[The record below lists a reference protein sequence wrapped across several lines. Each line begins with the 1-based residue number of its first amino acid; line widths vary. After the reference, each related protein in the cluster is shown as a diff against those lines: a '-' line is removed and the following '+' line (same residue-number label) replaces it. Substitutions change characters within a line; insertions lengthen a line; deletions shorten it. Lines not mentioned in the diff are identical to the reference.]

1 MRQSFYVVPLV
12 LAGVTLA
19 DPTLQQMLG
28 FLQQFNADL
37 SYPQNIAVAKTINY
51 TGFTE
56 DVVGRVDVTE
66 TFIGQ
71 ELNTEYLFGLFAG
84 IATGAVAGTPLI
96 GVPLN
101 ATLVDLVI
109 ENNLM
114 IATAQRDFNWTVAI
128 EPTLWQLKFLFNDEG
143 LVTQYD
149 AILYRSSALFA
160 TVLPKVAKAAIKELR
175 LPPHTSDTVA
185 LQTRAATDVCA
196 GHAAYCTGAN
206 KQYKS
211 TEACMDFVLHRIP
224 LGEIWQGGQNTA
236 MCRYIHTPML
246 QLRPAVHCPHVGPSG
261 GDMCFDH
268 TYESMVQSPFPQP
281 FVALPD
287 NLTLADLGL

>member
-1 MRQSFYVVPLV
+1 MRLFSSRL
-12 LAGVTLA
+12 
-19 DPTLQQMLG
+19 LQD
-28 FLQQFNADL
+28 F
-37 SYPQNIAVAKTINY
+37 SYPNNIEVAKTINY
-51 TGFTE
+51 TGFSE

-84 IATGAVAGTPLI
+84 IATGAVAGTPLL

-101 ATLVDLVI
+101 GTLVDLVI

-114 IATAQRDFNWTVAI
+114 IVTTLRDFNWTVAI
-128 EPTLWQLKFLFNDEG
+128 KPTLWQLKFLFNDEG

-160 TVLPKVAKAAIKELR
+160 NVQPKIAQAVIKELG
-175 LPPHTSDTVA
+175 LPPNTSDTVA
-185 LQTRAATDVCA
+185 LQTRAVTDVCA

-206 KQYKS
+206 QQYNS
-211 TEACMDFVLHRIP
+211 TEACMDFVLNTIP
-224 LGEIWQGGQNTA
+224 LGEIWQDGQNTA
-236 MCRYIHTPML
+236 MCRYVHTPML

-268 TYESMVQSPFPQP
+268 TYESMVQSPFPEP

>member
-1 MRQSFYVVPLV
+1 MRFSLYAVPLV
-12 LAGVTLA
+12 LAGSTFA

-28 FLQQFNADL
+28 FLQQFNTDF
-37 SYPQNIAVAKTINY
+37 SYPNNIAVAKTINY
-51 TGFTE
+51 TGFTP
-56 DVVGRVDVTE
+56 
-66 TFIGQ
+66 GQ

-84 IATGAVAGTPLI
+84 IATGAVKGTPLL

-101 ATLVDLVI
+101 GTLVDLVI

-114 IATAQRDFNWTVAI
+114 IVTTLRDFNWTFAVV
-128 EPTLWQLKFLFNDEG
+128 PTLWQLKFMFNDDG

-149 AILYRSSALFA
+149 AILYRSGALIASVWPQVA
-160 TVLPKVAKAAIKELR
+160 TAAIADLN
-175 LPPHTSDTVA
+175 LPANTSETVA
-185 LQTRAATDVCA
+185 VQTRAATDICA

-206 KQYKS
+206 QQYNS
-211 TEACMDFVLHRIP
+211 TQDCMNFVLNQIS

-236 MCRYIHTPML
+236 FCRYIHTPML
-246 QLRPAVHCPHVGPSG
+246 QLRPSVHCPHIGPTG

-268 TYESMVQSPFPQP
+268 TYDSMVTESPFLQP
-281 FVALPD
+281 FNALPD